1 MNYYNI
7 LTNMTKKIFAEISVG
22 ELLDKITILE
32 IKKDKINDK
41 KKLIFI
47 RNELQILKKIK
58 KNLKLKK
65 EINLFYKQ
73 LKNANKSLWNIE
85 NKIRKHEKIK
95 KFDKKFILLA
105 RKVYQTNDLR
115 SKIKFRINMLL
126 KSNIVEIKSYSKY
139 IAN

>member
-22 ELLDKITILE
+22 ELLDKKTILE

-95 KFDKKFILLA
+95 KFDKKFIFLA
-105 RKVYQTNDLR
+105 R
-115 SKIKFRINMLL
+115 
-126 KSNIVEIKSYSKY
+126 
-139 IAN
+139 